1 MKKFIRFLLII
12 VLVISLTI
20 VYARYGGIRGLIT
33 KEYKIET
40 NIDNSF
46 DGLKIVHFSD
56 LHYLR
61 ITNKETTKNIIK
73 EINILNPDI
82 VVFTGDLID
91 KDYNPT
97 NTDINDLK
105 ELLLSIKS
113 KYGKYSVIGNND
125 NKIRETIEDIYTNSN
140 FILLNNDYD
149 IIYGNNNDKLFIGGL
164 DTYSYD
170 KSDIDKVMTYFTDN
184 EDINYKIILVHEPD
198 YIDIINSKYNDIN
211 IVLSGHSH
219 NGQVNIPYVK
229 KLFLPFGSRKYYKNH
244 YKVSNTDLYISSGLG
259 ESRINFR
266 IFNKPSINFYRI
278 NKIYYIH
285 PHNLLLKQ
293 Y

>member
-12 VLVISLTI
+12 ILLLSLLLL
-20 VYARYGGIRGLIT
+20 YARYSGTRGLIT
-33 KEYKIET
+33 KEYKIEAT
-40 NIDNSF
+40 IDNSF
-46 DGLKIVHFSD
+46 DGIKIVHFSD

-61 ITNKETTKNIIK
+61 ITNKETTQNIIK
-73 EINILNPDI
+73 EINLLNPDI

-91 KDYNPT
+91 KDYNPSDK
-97 NTDINDLK
+97 DINDLK
-105 ELLLSIKS
+105 ELLGSIKS
-113 KYGKYSVIGNND
+113 KYGKYSIMGNND

-149 IIYGNNNDKLFIGGL
+149 VIYGNNNDKLFIGGL

-198 YIDIINSKYNDIN
+198 YIDIINSKYNNIN
-211 IVLSGHSH
+211 LVLSGHSH
-219 NGQVNIPYVK
+219 NGQVNIPYIK
-229 KLFLPFGSRKYYKNH
+229 KIFLPFGSEKYYENY
-244 YKVSNTDLYISSGLG
+244 YKVNNTNLYISSGLG

-266 IFNKPSINFYRI
+266 LFNKPSINFYRI
-278 NKIYYIH
+278 NKIET
-285 PHNLLLKQ
+285 
-293 Y
+293 

>member
-20 VYARYGGIRGLIT
+20 VYARYGGTRGLIT

-61 ITNKETTKNIIK
+61 ITNQETTKNIIK

-170 KSDIDKVMTYFTDN
+170 KSDIDKVMTYFADN

-198 YIDIINSKYNDIN
+198 YIDIINSKYNNIN
-211 IVLSGHSH
+211 LVLSGHSH

-229 KLFLPFGSRKYYKNH
+229 KLFLPFGSRKYYENY

-278 NKIYYIH
+278 NKIET
-285 PHNLLLKQ
+285 N
-293 Y
+293 

>member
-1 MKKFIRFLLII
+1 MKKFIKFLLII
-12 VLVISLTI
+12 ILVISLTI
-20 VYARYGGIRGLIT
+20 VYARYGGTRGLIT

-91 KDYNPT
+91 KDYTPT

-229 KLFLPFGSRKYYKNH
+229 KLFLPFGSRKYYENH
-244 YKVSNTDLYISSGLG
+244 YKVNNTDLYISSGLG

-278 NKIYYIH
+278 NKIET
-285 PHNLLLKQ
+285 N
-293 Y
+293 

>member
-20 VYARYGGIRGLIT
+20 VYARYGGTRGLIT

-170 KSDIDKVMTYFTDN
+170 KSDIDKVMTYFADN

-198 YIDIINSKYNDIN
+198 YVDTINSKYNDIN
-211 IVLSGHSH
+211 LVLSGHSH

-229 KLFLPFGSRKYYKNH
+229 KLFLPFGSRKYYENY

-278 NKIYYIH
+278 NKIET
-285 PHNLLLKQ
+285 N
-293 Y
+293 

>member
-1 MKKFIRFLLII
+1 MKKFIKFLLII
-12 VLVISLTI
+12 IFVISLTI
-20 VYARYGGIRGLIT
+20 TYARYGGTKGLIT

-211 IVLSGHSH
+211 LVLSGHSH

-229 KLFLPFGSRKYYKNH
+229 KLFLPFGSRKYYENY

-278 NKIYYIH
+278 NKIET
-285 PHNLLLKQ
+285 N
-293 Y
+293 

>member
-12 VLVISLTI
+12 ILVISLTI
-20 VYARYGGIRGLIT
+20 VYARYGGTRGLIT

-61 ITNKETTKNIIK
+61 ITNKEITKNIIK

-198 YIDIINSKYNDIN
+198 YIDTITSKYNN
-211 IVLSGHSH
+211 TNLVLAGHSH
-219 NGQVNIPYVK
+219 NGQINIPYIK
-229 KLFLPFGSRKYYKNH
+229 KLLLPEGSKKYYNNY
-244 YKVSNTDLYISSGLG
+244 YKVNNTNLYISSGLG
-259 ESRINFR
+259 ESNINFR
-266 IFNKPSINFYRI
+266 LFNKPSINFYRI
-278 NKIYYIH
+278 NKIGT
-285 PHNLLLKQ
+285 K
-293 Y
+293 

>member
-1 MKKFIRFLLII
+1 MKKFIKFLLII
-12 VLVISLTI
+12 ILVISLTI
-20 VYARYGGIRGLIT
+20 VYARYGGTRGLIT

-211 IVLSGHSH
+211 LVLSGHSH

-229 KLFLPFGSRKYYKNH
+229 KLFLPFGSRKYYENY

-278 NKIYYIH
+278 NKIET
-285 PHNLLLKQ
+285 N
-293 Y
+293 